1 MSTPEESRPRPQYGE
16 YATPEEQ
23 RARIL
28 QPAPDA
34 GSPHTPP
41 AAPAPYIPHPPA
53 APATTTA
60 ARPSRTGDRI
70 ITIALLAYGLV
81 TVITAVPQL
90 LDFTGFAEAWMEMAG
105 VEEPFTNTA
114 QGAQFGA
121 IGAVVFVVGWVVT
134 ALLSWRS
141 LARRRLTWWIP
152 LVGAIVTF
160 VAVSAFL
167 TVPLLG
173 DPAIAS
179 HFAGLGG

>member
-1 MSTPEESRPRPQYGE
+1 MSTPEDSRPRPQYGE
-16 YATPEEQ
+16 YATADEQ

-28 QPAPDA
+28 QPAPEP
-34 GSPHTPP
+34 PHAAQP
-41 AAPAPYIPHPPA
+41 APAPYIAHPPT
-53 APATTTA
+53 PRPTTTA
-60 ARPSRTGDRI
+60 ARPSRTADRI
-70 ITIALLAYGLV
+70 ITLALLAYGLV

-90 LDFTGFAEAWMEMAG
+90 LDFTGFAETWMDMAG
-105 VEEPFTNTA
+105 VEEQFANTA

-121 IGAVVFVVGWVVT
+121 IGAVVFAAGWLLT

-160 VAVSAFL
+160 LAVSALL

-179 HFAGLGG
+179 HFSGLGG